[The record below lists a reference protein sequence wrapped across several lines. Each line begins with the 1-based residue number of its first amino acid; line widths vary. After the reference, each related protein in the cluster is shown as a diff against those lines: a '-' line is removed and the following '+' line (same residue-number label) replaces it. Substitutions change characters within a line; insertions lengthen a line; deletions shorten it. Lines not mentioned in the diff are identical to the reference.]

1 MRLTWWVP
9 ALAALAVALAALAV
23 GLAIVWRAGDDA
35 IASQQTEI
43 AISAADY
50 FSAFAKEDG
59 VAALAAALNRREAA
73 GAPDGFRY
81 GLIDNAGR
89 VLGGADV
96 VASLDAPPSGWR
108 TVTSPDDSPSRLWRV
123 LARPIGGGRTLI
135 VAEDLRAR
143 RDFQG
148 ALLKASAVALM
159 ITIAAVAAVG
169 LAFNVILLRRAR
181 AIAATAEAIAAG
193 DLSARAPV
201 RTNGD
206 VFDALGASL
215 NAMLDRIDALMTGLR
230 TVTDSLA
237 HDLRSPLGRLRMS
250 LETAV
255 DPGAE
260 EPARQAALDRAFRE
274 TDQALATLTAL
285 SDVARAESGLSRAFM
300 TTLDLAALAEEM
312 GELFTPVAEDAGQS
326 LTLDLPQGPLCVS
339 AHPQLLRQAVGN
351 LLHNATLYA
360 GSGAAIR
367 LDVRLA
373 DDGHA
378 RLCVRDNGPGVPA
391 EHLGRVQERFVRLDE
406 SRHAPGTG
414 LGLAIATACAKLHG
428 GRLVLRDAHP
438 GLEARLE
445 MPLDGGATA
454 DLAA

>member
-1 MRLTWWVP
+1 MRLTWWAP
-9 ALAALAVALAALAV
+9 ALCAFAVALAALAA
-23 GLAIVWRAGDDA
+23 GLAIVWRAGDAA
-35 IASQQTEI
+35 IARQQSAI
-43 AISAADY
+43 AVSAADY
-50 FSAFAKEDG
+50 FTAFAKEDG
-59 VAALAAALNRREAA
+59 VPALAKTLNRREAA

-81 GLIDNAGR
+81 GLIDASGR
-89 VLGGADV
+89 ILGGADV
-96 VASLDAPPSGWR
+96 VASLDAAPSGWR
-108 TVTSPDDSPSRLWRV
+108 TVASPDDSPTRLWRV
-123 LARPIGGGRTLI
+123 LARPLGGGLTLI

-143 RDFQG
+143 HDFQG
-148 ALLKASAVALM
+148 ALLRASAIALM

-169 LAFNVILLRRAR
+169 LAFNMILLRRAR

-193 DLSARAPV
+193 DLSARAPA

-230 TVTDSLA
+230 TVTESLA

-250 LETAV
+250 LETVA
-255 DPGAE
+255 DPICE

-285 SDVARAESGLSRAFM
+285 SDIARAESGLSRAYM
-300 TTLDLAALAEEM
+300 STLDLASLAEEM
-312 GELFTPVAEDAGQS
+312 GELFAPVAEDAGQT
-326 LTLDLPQGPLCVS
+326 LTLALPEGPLCVS
-339 AHPQLLRQAVGN
+339 AHPQLLRQALGN

-360 GSGAAIR
+360 GAGATIR
-367 LDVRLA
+367 LTVKLS

-378 RLCVRDNGPGVPA
+378 RLSVCDNGPGVPA

-406 SRHAPGTG
+406 SRHTPGSG

-428 GRLVLRDAHP
+428 GRLVLKDAHP
-438 GLEARLE
+438 GFEARLE
-445 MPLDGGATA
+445 MPA
-454 DLAA
+454 